1 MYGGEGQDDQEQ
13 IRALYEERRQ
23 IVDKYDLGREDG
35 AVIDDWE
42 DPKLEIY
49 HKTDRFG
56 FITDS
61 RLPDTLYRKVLK
73 RVLSRLHRCNG
84 RNTQGSQAILSYVRT
99 YSQSNCFC
107 DVTQLLI
114 GL

>member
-13 IRALYEERRQ
+13 LRALYEERRQ

-84 RNTQGSQAILSYVRT
+84 RNVFPDTHK
-99 YSQSNCFC
+99 C
-107 DVTQLLI
+107 
-114 GL
+114 GLTFTSDRKAVKGLR